1 MEIGW
6 TLCPADLATQG
17 GRIMDFKIPKPLE
30 VEHEELHGELVK
42 AMKMPGRVGE
52 AARTVATFLHQH
64 FVHEEEFALP
74 PLGLLARLA
83 EGKVTPEMRQV
94 LTPSDKLKAEL
105 PQMLDE
111 HKAIVRALEKLIVA
125 AEVEGKPE
133 VARFAEKLILH
144 AQTEEEVLYP
154 TAILIG
160 EYVRAQLARR
170 PAVKFA
176 EKWGHQP

>member
-1 MEIGW
+1 MN
-6 TLCPADLATQG
+6 
-17 GRIMDFKIPKPLE
+17 FKIPQSVE

-74 PLGLLARLA
+74 PLGLLAPLA

-94 LTPSDKLKAEL
+94 LALTDKLKAEL
-105 PQMLDE
+105 RQMLAE
-111 HKAIVRALEKLIVA
+111 HQAIVGALKRLVVA
-125 AEVEGKPE
+125 AEADGKPE

-144 AQTEEEVLYP
+144 AQTEEEVMYP
-154 TAILIG
+154 AAILIG
-160 EYVRAQLARR
+160 EYVKIRLAR
-170 PAVKFA
+170 
-176 EKWGHQP
+176 

>member
-1 MEIGW
+1 
-6 TLCPADLATQG
+6 
-17 GRIMDFKIPKPLE
+17 MDFKIPKPLK

-74 PLGLLARLA
+74 PLGLLAPLA

-94 LTPSDKLKAEL
+94 LALTDKLKADL
-105 PQMLDE
+105 RQKLAE
-111 HKAIVRALEKLIVA
+111 HQAIVGALRKLIAA
-125 AEVEGKPE
+125 AEAEGKPE
-133 VARFAEKLILH
+133 VAHFAEKLILH
-144 AQTEEEVLYP
+144 ARTEEEVLYP

-160 EYVRAQLARR
+160 EYVRARLGR
-170 PAVKFA
+170 
-176 EKWGHQP
+176 

>member
-1 MEIGW
+1 MN
-6 TLCPADLATQG
+6 
-17 GRIMDFKIPKPLE
+17 FKVPHSLK

-42 AMKMPGRVGE
+42 AMKIPGRVGE

-74 PLGLLARLA
+74 PLGLLAPLA

-94 LTPSDKLKAEL
+94 LTLTDKLKAEL
-105 PQMLDE
+105 PQMVAE
-111 HKAIVRALEKLIVA
+111 HQAIVGALQKLVVA
-125 AEVEGKPE
+125 AEAEGKPE
-133 VARFAEKLILH
+133 VARFAGKLMLH

-160 EYVRAQLARR
+160 EYVKMRLA
-170 PAVKFA
+170 K
-176 EKWGHQP
+176 